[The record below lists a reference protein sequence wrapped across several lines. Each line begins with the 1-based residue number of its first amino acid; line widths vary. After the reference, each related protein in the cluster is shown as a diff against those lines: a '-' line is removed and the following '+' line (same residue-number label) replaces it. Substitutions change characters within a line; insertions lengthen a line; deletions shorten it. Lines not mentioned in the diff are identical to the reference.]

1 MLRNIL
7 ACAPQQGTRFHGAL
21 LAATALT
28 LELGATP
35 ALAQDTPAGTA
46 NLEEI
51 TVTGTRAARDGYQAP
66 SPTNVINAVVIDNQG
81 ATSLGEILE
90 QTGMIKGTRNPNS
103 NATNAS
109 SPGQW
114 TADLRGLGGQRTLV
128 LVDSSRIV
136 PFAPASNR
144 SVPTTTDLNLIPTMM
159 IERVETVTGG
169 ASAQYGSDAVS
180 GVVNILLR
188 REFDGVRV
196 RAQSGISEEGDAEQK
211 RVGVLGGWNSQDG
224 RAHFVFSADWV
235 DQEGVGDIYTRDWGR
250 RETMIVSTPGTPS
263 LTWAD
268 NVRSALG
275 DGGIIG
281 QGRNATNTAN
291 VPFTLTGQT
300 FDPDGSI
307 RPFQYGHPL
316 APGATSSTMI
326 GGEGGSLMK
335 GVSLVPGVERFSS
348 YARLGYDFSDT
359 LHGYVTAGYSQSTG
373 TLIAG
378 QPRWTANQLFIR
390 ADNAFLPSTV
400 SDAMTAQGVGGFRM
414 TRLANDIGN
423 NKYVVD
429 NKSPRFSA
437 GLEGSF
443 AGGWD
448 WDAHVS
454 YGRNDYHSDPENN
467 PIIANL
473 AFALDAVQDGGG
485 NIVCAATIPDHPR
498 FDPAAA
504 GCAPLNLFGEG
515 NASAAA
521 IDYIQGN
528 PYAKVVYE
536 QTTFGA
542 NLNGELFATWAGPI
556 AVATG
561 FEYREEKEDVT
572 ADPLAAA
579 GGYFSANNSPW
590 SGSFDV
596 AEGYVEA
603 IVPLA
608 RGTQFAELI
617 DLNVAYRY
625 AEYSTAGGMEAWKAG
640 LVWEPADFLRFRVT
654 QSRDIRAPAL
664 YELYSPG
671 GAVTNNIT
679 MININD
685 FGAANPAIRNYVIPQ
700 RTAGGNIN
708 VEAEEGDT
716 RTIGFV
722 FSPIYGPLDGFS
734 FSVDYYDIELD
745 KAITNLNGANIANL
759 CISGIRAFCNLF
771 TFNAA
776 GDPTALNA
784 GSINLGSFQQ
794 KGYDVQLD
802 YSLPLG
808 NGTWTIGYTGT
819 YVTDSIV
826 DTGLPGA
833 DPVDRAGEHGAAN
846 FAAVP
851 NFRGNLSTGYR
862 TPTWS
867 GTVQA
872 VHVSSGRLDNLY
884 NTPGNP
890 TINRNDIPAYVLVN
904 VYGSYTLSERVRLFG
919 SIRNVLDRDP
929 VMTPYTVLNAPVY
942 GAYYD
947 KVGRQYAIGMDVSF

>member
-7 ACAPQQGTRFHGAL
+7 ARVPKESAPFRGAL
-21 LAATALT
+21 LAAAALT
-28 LELGATP
+28 STA
-35 ALAQDTPAGTA
+35 ALAQDTPTGAA
-46 NLEEI
+46 VLEEI
-51 TVTGTRAARDGYQAP
+51 KVTGSRVARDGYQAP
-66 SPTNVINAVVIDNQG
+66 SPTNVISAVVIDNQA
-81 ATSLGEILE
+81 ATGLGEILE
-90 QTGMIKGTRNPNS
+90 QTGMVKGTRNPNS
-103 NATNAS
+103 NAVNTG

-136 PFAPASNR
+136 PFAPASNL

-196 RAQSGISEEGDAEQK
+196 RAQTGISEEGDAEQK
-211 RVGVLGGWNSQDG
+211 RIGVLGGWNSEDG

-235 DQEGVGDIYTRDWGR
+235 DQEGVYDIYARDWGH
-250 RETMIVSTPGTPS
+250 RETMIVATPGTPS
-263 LTWAD
+263 LTWAN
-268 NVRSALG
+268 NVHTALG
-275 DGGIIG
+275 VGGVINV
-281 QGRNATNTAN
+281 GRNATNTAN
-291 VPFTLTGQT
+291 VPFSLTGYT
-300 FDPDGSI
+300 FNPDASI
-307 RPFQYGHPL
+307 RPFDYGYPL

-326 GGEGGSLMK
+326 GGEGESITK
-335 GVSLVPGVERFSS
+335 GVSLVPGVERAAA
-348 YARLGYDFSDT
+348 YARFGYDFGDT
-359 LHGYVTAGYSQSTG
+359 LHGYATVGYSESTG
-373 TLIAG
+373 FLTAA
-378 QPRWTANQLFIR
+378 QPRWTATQLFIR
-390 ADNAFLPSTV
+390 ADNAFLPSAV
-400 SDAMTAQGVGGFRM
+400 SDAMADQGVGGFRM
-414 TRLANDIGN
+414 TRQGNDIGN
-423 NKYVVD
+423 NKYEVE

-443 AGGWD
+443 ANDWD

-454 YGRNDYHSDPENN
+454 YGRNDYTYNSMNN
-467 PIIANL
+467 PIRDHL
-473 AFALDAVQDGGG
+473 AFALDAVDDGSG
-485 NIVCAATIPDHPR
+485 NIVCAATIAGHAR
-498 FDPAAA
+498 FDPAAS
-504 GCAPLNLFGEG
+504 GCVPLNLFGEG
-515 NASAAA
+515 NASPAA
-521 IDYIQGN
+521 IDYIQGK
-528 PYAKVVYE
+528 PHAEVVYE

-542 NLNGELFATWAGPI
+542 NLNGKLFATWAGPI

-561 FEYREEKEDVT
+561 FEYREEEEEVT
-572 ADPLAAA
+572 ADPIATA
-579 GGYFSANNSPW
+579 GGYFTGNNSPYT
-590 SGSFDV
+590 GSFDV

-608 RGTQFAELI
+608 RGARFAESI

-625 AEYSTAGGMEAWKAG
+625 AEYSTVGGMEAWKAG
-640 LVWEPADFLRFRVT
+640 FVWEPADFLRFRVT
-654 QSRDIRAPAL
+654 QSRDIRAPAIN
-664 YELYSPG
+664 ELYSPG
-671 GAVTNNIT
+671 AAVTNNIT
-679 MININD
+679 MININE
-685 FGAANPAIRNYVIPQ
+685 FGSANPAIRNYVIPQ
-700 RTAGGNIN
+700 RTAGGNVN

-722 FSPIYGPLDGFS
+722 FSPVYGPLDGFS

-759 CISGIRAFCNLF
+759 CISGVRSFCDLF

-776 GDPTALNA
+776 GDPTALDA

-808 NGTWTIGYTGT
+808 NGTWSIGYTGT
-819 YVTDSIV
+819 YVVDSIV

-833 DPVDRAGEHGAAN
+833 EPVDRAGEHGAAN

-851 NFRGNLSTGYR
+851 DFRGNLTTSYR

-890 TINRNDIPAYVLVN
+890 TISTNEIPSYVLVN
-904 VYGSYTLSERVRLFG
+904 LYGSYTLSDRVRLFG
-919 SIRNVLDRDP
+919 SIRNALNRDP
-929 VMTPYTVLNAPVY
+929 VMTPYTVLNAPVF

-947 KVGRQYAIGMDVSF
+947 KVGRQYSIGMDVSF

>member
-1 MLRNIL
+1 MLKNIL
-7 ACAPQQGTRFHGAL
+7 ASVPKRGAPFRGAL

-28 LELGATP
+28 LDLGTTA
-35 ALAQDTPAGTA
+35 ALAQDTPTGAA
-46 NLEEI
+46 ELEEI
-51 TVTGTRAARDGYQAP
+51 KVTGSRVARDGYQAP
-66 SPTNVINAVVIDNQG
+66 SPTNVISAVVIDTQA
-81 ATSLGEILE
+81 ATGLGEILE
-90 QTGMIKGTRNPNS
+90 QTGMVKGTRNPNS
-103 NATNAS
+103 NAVNTG

-136 PFAPASNR
+136 PFAPASNL
-144 SVPTTTDLNLIPTMM
+144 SVPTTTDLNLIPTLM
-159 IERVETVTGG
+159 IDRVEVVTGG

-188 REFDGVRV
+188 REFEGVRV
-196 RAQSGISEEGDAEQK
+196 RAQTGISEEGDAEQK
-211 RVGVLGGWNSQDG
+211 RIGVLGGWNSEDG

-235 DQEGVGDIYTRDWGR
+235 DQEGVYDIYARDWGH
-250 RETMIVSTPGTPS
+250 RETMIVATPGTPS
-263 LTWAD
+263 LTWGN
-268 NVRSALG
+268 NVHTALG
-275 DGGIIG
+275 VGGVINV
-281 QGRNATNTAN
+281 GRNATNTAN
-291 VPFTLTGQT
+291 VPFSLTGYT
-300 FDPDGSI
+300 FNPDASI
-307 RPFQYGHPL
+307 RPFDYGYPL

-326 GGEGGSLMK
+326 GGEGESITK
-335 GVSLVPGVERFSS
+335 GVSLVPGVERAAA
-348 YARLGYDFSDT
+348 YARFGYDFSDT
-359 LHGYVTAGYSQSTG
+359 LHGYATVGYSESTG
-373 TLIAG
+373 FLTAA
-378 QPRWTANQLFIR
+378 QPRWTATQLFIR
-390 ADNAFLPSTV
+390 ADNAFLPGTV
-400 SDAMTAQGVGGFRM
+400 RDAMADQGVGGFRM
-414 TRLANDIGN
+414 TRQGNDIGN
-423 NKYVVD
+423 NKYEVE

-443 AGGWD
+443 ANDWD

-454 YGRNDYHSDPENN
+454 YGRNDYTYNSKNN
-467 PIIANL
+467 PIRDHL
-473 AFALDAVQDGGG
+473 AFALDAVQDGSG
-485 NIVCAATIPDHPR
+485 NIVCAATIPNHAR
-498 FDPAAA
+498 FNPAAS
-504 GCAPLNLFGEG
+504 GCVPLNLFGEG
-515 NASAAA
+515 NASAEA
-521 IDYIQGN
+521 IAYIQGS
-528 PYAKVVYE
+528 PHAEVVYE

-542 NLNGELFATWAGPI
+542 NLNGQLFATWAGPI

-561 FEYREEKEDVT
+561 FEYREEEEEVT
-572 ADPLAAA
+572 ADPIATA
-579 GGYFSANNSPW
+579 GGYFTGNNAPY

-608 RGTQFAELI
+608 RGAQFAERI

-625 AEYSTAGGMEAWKAG
+625 AEYSTVGGMEAWKAG
-640 LVWEPADFLRFRVT
+640 FVWEPADFLRFRVT
-654 QSRDIRAPAL
+654 QSRDIRAPAIN
-664 YELYSPG
+664 ELYSPG
-671 GAVTNNIT
+671 AAVTNNIT
-679 MININD
+679 MINVNE
-685 FGAANPAIRNYVIPQ
+685 FGSANPAIRNYVIPQ
-700 RTAGGNIN
+700 RTAGGNVS

-722 FSPIYGPLDGFS
+722 FSPGGALSGFN
-734 FSVDYYDIELD
+734 FSLDYYDIELD

-759 CISGIRAFCNLF
+759 CISGVRSFCDLF
-771 TFNAA
+771 TFNAS
-776 GDPTALNA
+776 GDPTALDA

-808 NGTWTIGYTGT
+808 NGTWSIGYTGT

-833 DPVDRAGEHGAAN
+833 EPVDRAGEHGAAN

-851 NFRGNLSTGYR
+851 DLRGTLTTGYR

-890 TINRNDIPAYVLVN
+890 TISNNDIPSYVLVN
-904 VYGSYTLSERVRLFG
+904 LYGSFTLNERVRLFG
-919 SIRNVLDRDP
+919 SIRNALNRDP
-929 VMTPYTVLNAPVY
+929 VMTPYTVLNAPVF